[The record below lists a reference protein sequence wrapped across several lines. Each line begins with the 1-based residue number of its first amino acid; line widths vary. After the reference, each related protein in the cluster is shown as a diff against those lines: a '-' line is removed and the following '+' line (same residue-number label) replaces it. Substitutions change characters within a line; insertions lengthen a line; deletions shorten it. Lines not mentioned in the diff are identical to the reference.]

1 MSRRKY
7 HVGHIQEKW
16 VFGLFDLNQI
26 DVLEFVQDRT
36 QNTLFPIIQ
45 KYVRGGTIIHSDSA
59 AMYVNNAQ
67 QESHIINI
75 PTIPMPPYE
84 HMWVNHTTFVDPIT
98 NACTNQAESLWKRAK
113 QKIKK

>member
-1 MSRRKY
+1 MLHRKY
-7 HVGHIQEKW
+7 HVGHIIQEKW
-16 VFGLFDLNQI
+16 VFGLFDVHQKI
-26 DVLEFVQDRT
+26 GVLEFVQDRT

-59 AMYVNNAQ
+59 MYVNNAR

-84 HMWVNHTTFVDPIT
+84 HIWVNHT
-98 NACTNQAESLWKRAK
+98 
-113 QKIKK
+113 